1 MKCLV
6 DTNIFLEIILD
17 QAQAQSAKE
26 FLSRAEDHDLYISDY
41 SLHSIGLILFR
52 RKQYDV
58 FQEFL
63 DDMLIRGNVA
73 VVSLPVDRL
82 MAVGAAAKKYNLDFD
97 DAYQYAIAENQ
108 ACAIVSFDADFDR
121 TDRGRLTPSAVSSN

>member
-6 DTNIFLEIILD
+6 NTNIFLEIILD
-17 QAQAQSAKE
+17 QDQAQSAKE
-26 FLSRAEDHDLYISDY
+26 FLSRAAEHDLYISNY
-41 SLHSIGLILFR
+41 SLHSIGLLLFH

-63 DDMLIRGNVA
+63 DDMLIHGNVA
-73 VVSLPVDRL
+73 VASLPVDRL
-82 MAVGAAAKKYNLDFD
+82 AAVGAAAKKFNLDFD
-97 DAYQYAIAENQ
+97 DAYQYAIAQNQ
-108 ACAIVSFDADFDR
+108 DLAIVSFDADFDR

>member
-26 FLSRAEDHDLYISDY
+26 FLSRAEDYDLYISDY

-52 RKQYDV
+52 RKKYDV

-73 VVSLPVDRL
+73 VVSLPVDKL
-82 MAVGAAAKKYNLDFD
+82 MTVGTAAKKYNLDFD

-108 ACAIVSFDADFDR
+108 DLAIVSFDADFDR
-121 TDRGRLTPSAVSSN
+121 TDRRRLAPSAVSSN

>member
-26 FLSRAEDHDLYISDY
+26 FLSRAEEHDLYISDY

-52 RKQYDV
+52 RTQHEV
-58 FQEFL
+58 FHEFV

-73 VVSLPVDRL
+73 VVSLPVDKL
-82 MAVGAAAKKYNLDFD
+82 MTVGTAAKTYNLDFD

-108 ACAIVSFDADFDR
+108 NLAIVSFDADFDR
-121 TDRGRLTPSAVSSN
+121 TDRGRLAPSAVPSN